1 MTIVAVSGSEEV
13 TNLGLPA
20 LLQGRAPQLAQLSS
34 SLLHFTT
41 LLAQLPS
48 PPLQLVA
55 AATATFSSLAQA
67 TPFLPIVRDGA
78 PLQPGTLSL
87 LLARQER
94 IPLFWHS
101 SSSRARWWWRVERA
115 LAPPRPSCCRRSS
128 PTRASGATSNPGT
141 GRGWPGSVSPP
152 CSYTPRWRRGSA
164 GEPRTDKLQTL
175 SVTALN
181 ALNITD
187 F

>member
-13 TNLGLPA
+13 TNLVLPA

-67 TPFLPIVRDGA
+67 TPFLPSVRDGA
-78 PLQPGTLSL
+78 LQPGTLS
-87 LLARQER
+87 
-94 IPLFWHS
+94 
-101 SSSRARWWWRVERA
+101 
-115 LAPPRPSCCRRSS
+115 
-128 PTRASGATSNPGT
+128 
-141 GRGWPGSVSPP
+141 
-152 CSYTPRWRRGSA
+152 
-164 GEPRTDKLQTL
+164 
-175 SVTALN
+175 
-181 ALNITD
+181 
-187 F
+187 